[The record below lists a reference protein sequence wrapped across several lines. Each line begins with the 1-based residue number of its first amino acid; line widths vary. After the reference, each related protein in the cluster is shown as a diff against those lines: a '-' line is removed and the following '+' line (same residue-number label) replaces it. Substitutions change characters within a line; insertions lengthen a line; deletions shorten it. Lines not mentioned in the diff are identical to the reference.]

1 VQPELRSTVSALPAE
16 PSCHRWTVDAVAVD
30 GHQIAFIHA
39 GQGLPV
45 ILLGGF
51 VGDALATWHHQIQA
65 LSDTNAVLAWDAP
78 GSGGSSDAGVLPPAG
93 LR

>member
-1 VQPELRSTVSALPAE
+1 ME
-16 PSCHRWTVDAVAVD
+16 AVVVD
-30 GHQIAFIHA
+30 GHQIAFIQA

-51 VGDALATWHHQIQA
+51 VGDAVATWHSQIEA

-78 GSGGSSDAGVLPPAG
+78 GSGGS
-93 LR
+93 